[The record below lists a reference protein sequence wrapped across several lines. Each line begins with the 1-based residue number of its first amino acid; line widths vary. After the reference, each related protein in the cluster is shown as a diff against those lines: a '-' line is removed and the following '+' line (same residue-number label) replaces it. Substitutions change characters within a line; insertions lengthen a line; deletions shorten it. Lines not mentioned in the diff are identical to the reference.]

1 MGHRKAD
8 LCKPEPSFALF
19 LFSQWENSR
28 LATSGTGHQAEKQEL
43 GMDGQVFCVGAQQLC
58 THLYHRASKARSVFA
73 GMKGEPRAPAH
84 RSDFFSGTSDF
95 HFIVSNCG
103 LFRVLEIR
111 QSFLTF

>member
-19 LFSQWENSR
+19 LFSRWENSS

-84 RSDFFSGTSDF
+84 RAISSAVPLI
-95 HFIVSNCG
+95 FISLYPIVVCLG
-103 LFRVLEIR
+103 FWRYGKA
-111 QSFLTF
+111 F